1 MKRAVMQQVL
11 FTAGRSEMMEKIV
24 EIEHINKLRDIEKE
38 HESSCRFCSQGIG
51 VYRCK
56 NDKGEIFWVCEKH
69 KDYILKEYK
78 RE

>member
-1 MKRAVMQQVL
+1 MRE
-11 FTAGRSEMMEKIV
+11 RII
-24 EIEHINKLRDIEKE
+24 EIEHIDKLRKEKRE
-38 HESSCRFCSQGIG
+38 FQSSCRFCSQSVG